1 MAQAEKVLPT
11 GVLTVGSMF
20 AGVGGICLAFR
31 KAGFRVAWANEWDRQ
46 ACRTYR
52 ANFPDHRLI
61 EGDINAVCPTDV
73 GPVDVLTSG
82 FPCQSFSIAIAG
94 HRLGFKD
101 ENRGKLF
108 FVTTRFI
115 AGIRPRAYLLEN
127 VTGLVN
133 HNKGNTIR
141 VMEETI
147 RELGYSFIP
156 FVLDARKHG
165 NIPQSRLRVFI
176 VGFRD
181 EAYGGPLTD
190 QFSIPDP
197 IPLTLTVGDCLSRA
211 PVADKYYLPDGSY
224 MHPHFAKM
232 ALSRNTLYQWRRS
245 YVRESKSSACPT
257 LTANMG
263 SGGHNV
269 PFLLDDRGIRKLTPG
284 ECFRFQGF
292 PDDFVFASGMADC
305 HLYKQAGNSVVVP
318 VVKRIAEE
326 IARVLTGGTTR
337 P

>member
-1 MAQAEKVLPT
+1 MERSEKELPI
-11 GVLTVGSMF
+11 GALTVGSLF

-31 KAGFRVAWANEWDRQ
+31 EAGFRVAWANEWDRH
-46 ACRTYR
+46 ACRTYK

-61 EGDINAVCPTDV
+61 EGDINGVCPTDA
-73 GPVDVLTSG
+73 GPVDVLSSG
-82 FPCQSFSIAIAG
+82 FPCQSFSIAG
-94 HRLGFKD
+94 HRLGFDD

-108 FVTTRFI
+108 FATARFV
-115 AGIRPRAYLLEN
+115 ADLRPRAYLLEN
-127 VTGLVN
+127 VKNLVS
-133 HNKGNTIR
+133 HDRGNTIR
-141 VMEETI
+141 VMEKTL

-156 FVLDARKHG
+156 FILDARKHG
-165 NIPQSRLRVFI
+165 NIPQCRQRIFI

-181 EAYGGPLTD
+181 EENGGPLTD
-190 QFSIPDP
+190 QFRIPDP
-197 IPLTLTVGDCLSRA
+197 IPLTLTVSDCLSRA
-211 PVADKYYLPDGSY
+211 PVADKYFLPDGSY
-224 MHPHFAKM
+224 MHPHFARL

-245 YVRESKSSACPT
+245 YVRENRSSACPT

-292 PDDFVFASGMADC
+292 PHDFVLPSGTADC

-318 VVKRIAEE
+318 VVRRIAEE